1 MYTQSAEQGNSQALA
16 TLGNSQALATL
27 GQCYEIRK
35 QPSRAFALYMY
46 MYTYLESAQLGN
58 SLGMCNVGTCYEN
71 GVGVAKDM
79 NLAKE
84 WYSKAAAQGYDRAQ
98 VALGNL
104 SNTA

>member
-1 MYTQSAEQGNSQALA
+1 
-16 TLGNSQALATL
+16 
-27 GQCYEIRK
+27 
-35 QPSRAFALYMY
+35 
-46 MYTYLESAQLGN
+46 MYTYLEKLGN